1 MYVLTRTSMRDHAG
15 FFVSNIYPFVI
26 FTIKDKDFLTMTA

>member
-1 MYVLTRTSMRDHAG
+1 MLV
-15 FFVSNIYPFVI
+15 FFVSNIDPFVI

>member
-1 MYVLTRTSMRDHAG
+1 MRDHAG
-15 FFVSNIYPFVI
+15 FFVPNIYPFVI